1 MDAIQKEN
9 NANLGESIIDFIIPK
24 IKMLPLEAWKH
35 ILDYRTKDLEH
46 IEGNKKLT
54 GEVYVKDITALK
66 TKRDIVGKIVE
77 IAEILG

>member
-9 NANLGESIIDFIIPK
+9 NANIGESIIDFIIPQ
-24 IKMLPLEAWKH
+24 IKTIPLESWKH

-46 IEGNKKLT
+46 IEANKKLT
-54 GEVYVKDITALK
+54 GKVYVKDIAVLK
-66 TKRDIVGKIVE
+66 TKRDVVAKIVE